1 MLTRT
6 FLLTVPAFTLT
17 VGFYTT
23 FYYYY
28 ETLLHFATLS
38 TEPTRK
44 YLFNYDINSM
54 CSSWKILSFFSYCFP
69 GIILFITWFYLMFFA
84 KHSSDEADDMNGIEE
99 LKLSFI
105 NWEKLLQEYSSNWL
119 YRYFF
124 RIIAWVIFRIIA
136 WVALRFY
143 TVLIRNCKF
152 IVILRN
158 NFIICCYLILFLNIG
173 YVYILGSN
181 SFIDTK
187 NLHGYIIFSLLPTIV
202 SICIVIPDY
211 KKRLKYILIK
221 GNLL

>member
-6 FLLTVPAFTLT
+6 FLLTSPAFILTL
-17 VGFYTT
+17 GT
-23 FYYYY
+23 FATFQYYY
-28 ETLLHFATLS
+28 ETLLHFANLS
-38 TEPTRK
+38 TEPSSRV
-44 YLFNYDINSM
+44 LFNYDINSM
-54 CSSWKILSFFSYCFP
+54 CLSWKILSFFSYCFP
-69 GIILFITWFYLMFFA
+69 GIIFFITCLYLLFFA
-84 KHSSDEADDMNGIEE
+84 KHSSDEADNIGVIEE
-99 LKLSFI
+99 LKMGI
-105 NWEKLLQEYSSNWL
+105 VNREKLLQEYSSNWF

-136 WVALRFY
+136 FFALRLI
-143 TVLIRNCKF
+143 TVLISISRF

-158 NFIICCYLILFLNIG
+158 NLIICCYLILFLNIG
-173 YVYILGSN
+173 YVYFLESN

-221 GNLL
+221 GNLP